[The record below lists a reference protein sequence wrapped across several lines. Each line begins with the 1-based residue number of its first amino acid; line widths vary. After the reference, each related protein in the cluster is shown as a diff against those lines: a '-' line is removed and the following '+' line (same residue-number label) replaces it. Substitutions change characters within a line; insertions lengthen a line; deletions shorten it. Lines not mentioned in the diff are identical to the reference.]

1 MHVLCYS
8 AYQNVS
14 MLTGER
20 VYVTGIVHVY
30 VLYMSRVLQNNSK
43 RREIEEIK

>member
-1 MHVLCYS
+1 MHVLCHS

-14 MLTGER
+14 MLTGEEFCYWYCACVR
-20 VYVTGIVHVY
+20 TVCV
-30 VLYMSRVLQNNSK
+30 RVLQNNSK